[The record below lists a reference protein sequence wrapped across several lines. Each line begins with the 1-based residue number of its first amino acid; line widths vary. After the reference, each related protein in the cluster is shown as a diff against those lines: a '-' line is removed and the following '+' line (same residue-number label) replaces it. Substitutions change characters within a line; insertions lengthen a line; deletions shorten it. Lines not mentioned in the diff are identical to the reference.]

1 MDILAK
7 ISSID
12 ATVIVA
18 LITLIGTV
26 SGLLVNRGHK
36 NKDLMLSANEQFM
49 LMVEKLSNENT
60 KISEEYAKKTK
71 SLEEKIEALTKEN
84 TELRKE
90 IQRMNSI
97 LIQLGINSRDKF

>member
-1 MDILAK
+1 MDILSK

-12 ATVIVA
+12 ATIVVA
-18 LITLIGTV
+18 LITLVSTV
-26 SGLLVNRGHK
+26 FGLLINRGHK
-36 NKDLMLSANEQFM
+36 NKELMLSANEQFM
-49 LMVEKLSNENT
+49 LMVERLSNENS
-60 KISEEYAKKTK
+60 KISEEYAKKTR

-97 LIQLGINSRDKF
+97 LIQLGINIMDK